1 MDIEKLAQ
9 QFEAQHSK
17 TEYPKVEVTELEL
30 PAVVL
35 TENENADIQSVA
47 DNTESEQELES
58 EQTEEQKKLAEEE
71 RKIEEE
77 KASLEVQQRKAKNKV
92 RKQEIE
98 NDLIVLRATAT
109 RLKREQRQLI
119 KEQKINHKVRS
130 KNARWQL
137 HKDSLTQM
145 KYTYVPNLIVLYVLL
160 FINGVTGFFKG
171 LRTVNPTLLKVIRWV
186 AVIGIIL
193 AILFSI
199 PSTNQWLRN
208 LF

>member
-17 TEYPKVEVTELEL
+17 TEYPKAEVTELEL

-35 TENENADIQSVA
+35 TETENADIQSVA
-47 DNTESEQELES
+47 ENTESEKKDGEESKLADELR
-58 EQTEEQKKLAEEE
+58 KAEEE
-71 RKIEEE
+71 RENLRVQKQEADNKI
-77 KASLEVQQRKAKNKV
+77 
-92 RKQEIE
+92 RKQEIK
-98 NDLIVLRATAT
+98 NDLIVLKAKAI

-119 KEQKINHKVRS
+119 KEQKIDHKVRS
-130 KNARWQL
+130 KEARWQL

-171 LRTVNPTLLKVIRWV
+171 LRAVNPTLLKVIRWIV
-186 AVIGIIL
+186 VIGIIL

>member
-1 MDIEKLAQ
+1 MNIEKLAQ

-47 DNTESEQELES
+47 ENTESEKNDGEES
-58 EQTEEQKKLAEEE
+58 KLADELRKAQEE
-71 RKIEEE
+71 RENLRVQKQEADNKI
-77 KASLEVQQRKAKNKV
+77 
-92 RKQEIE
+92 RKQEIK
-98 NDLIVLRATAT
+98 NDLIVLKAKAI

-119 KEQKINHKVRS
+119 KEQKIDHKVRS
-130 KNARWQL
+130 KEARWQL

-171 LRTVNPTLLKVIRWV
+171 LRAVNPTLLKVIRWV
-186 AVIGIIL
+186 VVIGIIL

>member
-35 TENENADIQSVA
+35 TETENADIQSVA
-47 DNTESEQELES
+47 ENTESEKNDGEESKLADELR
-58 EQTEEQKKLAEEE
+58 KAEEE
-71 RKIEEE
+71 RENLRVQKEQADNKI
-77 KASLEVQQRKAKNKV
+77 
-92 RKQEIE
+92 RKQEIK
-98 NDLIVLRATAT
+98 NDLIVLKAKAI

-119 KEQKINHKVRS
+119 KEQKIDHKVRN
-130 KNARWQL
+130 KEARWQL

-145 KYTYVPNLIVLYVLL
+145 KYTYVPNLIILYVLL

-171 LRTVNPTLLKVIRWV
+171 LRAVNPTLLKVIRWMV
-186 AVIGIIL
+186 VIGIIL

>member
-17 TEYPKVEVTELEL
+17 TEYPKEEITESATSDEL
-30 PAVVL
+30 PAVEL

-47 DNTESEQELES
+47 ENTESEKKDGEES
-58 EQTEEQKKLAEEE
+58 KLADDLRKVEEE
-71 RKIEEE
+71 RENLRVQKEQADNKI
-77 KASLEVQQRKAKNKV
+77 
-92 RKQEIE
+92 RKQEIK
-98 NDLIVLRATAT
+98 NDLIVLKAKAI

-119 KEQKINHKVRS
+119 KEQKIDHKVRS
-130 KNARWQL
+130 KEARWQL

-171 LRTVNPTLLKVIRWV
+171 LRAVNPTLLKVIRWV